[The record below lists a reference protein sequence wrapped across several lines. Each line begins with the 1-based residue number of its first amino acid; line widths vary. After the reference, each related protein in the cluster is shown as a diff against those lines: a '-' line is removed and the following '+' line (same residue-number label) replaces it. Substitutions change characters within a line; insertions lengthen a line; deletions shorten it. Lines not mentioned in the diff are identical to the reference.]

1 MGVATQELKG
11 QFSASCTVPSNVG
24 CSGNGCVEATD
35 PAFDDLDRS
44 GKRAWRTGCAT
55 GLRFAILLEV
65 TSFLLIYG
73 IWRLVHLL

>member
-1 MGVATQELKG
+1 MGVATQEVKG
-11 QFSASCTVPSNVG
+11 QFSASCTVPPNVG
-24 CSGNGCVEATD
+24 CSGNGRSEGTD

-44 GKRAWRTGCAT
+44 GSPAWRTGCAT

-65 TSFLLIYG
+65 TSVLLLYG